1 MCKVKSKL
9 FLISVIFILI
19 TVLIVFSDICKTGV
33 ERGIMICGNVIIPS
47 LFPFTVC
54 VLMLMNLNITV
65 KNKVFLKFIYY
76 TFGQS
81 FEMFCVMFFSML
93 GGYPIGCKLIN
104 DIFKNEKINSKAAH
118 IMQMYC
124 VNAGPAFII
133 SAVGCGVLRSKA
145 VGIIL
150 FLSHISVSFVMAI
163 CSAKI
168 LRKNYIITEQRSS
181 ENPFSE
187 IFVNSV
193 YSASTVVMSICA
205 YVILFSCLNT
215 FIAYFFENFKFLKSI
230 IFFTE
235 ITSGITHT
243 KSVIFISFL
252 LGFAG
257 ISVWCQIFALSKNVK
272 IDFKLFILGRILHG
286 GVSAAVTFLL
296 LKVFNV
302 SLTVF
307 ANIQTVDKKF
317 FYDGVSLSISLAI
330 MLIVLFIFIYTKNCS
345 RKITK
350 DMI

>member
-1 MCKVKSKL
+1 MYKVKSKL
-9 FLISVIFILI
+9 FVISIIFILI
-19 TVLIVFSDICKTGV
+19 TVLIVFSDICKTGI

-65 KNKVFLKFIYY
+65 KNKIFLKFLYC

-104 DIFKNEKINSKAAH
+104 EMFKDEKINSKAAH

-133 SAVGCGVLRSKA
+133 SAVGCGVIHSKT

-163 CSAKI
+163 CAAKF
-168 LRKNYIITEQRSS
+168 LRKNYKITEQKRA
-181 ENPFSE
+181 EKPYSE

-193 YSASTVVMSICA
+193 YNASTAVLSICA

-215 FIAYFFENFKFLKSI
+215 YIAYFFENFKFLKSI

-235 ITSGITHT
+235 ITSGITNT
-243 KSVIFISFL
+243 KNIIFISFL

-257 ISVWCQIFALSKNVK
+257 ISIWCQIFALSKNVK

-286 GVSAAVTFLL
+286 GISAAVTFLL
-296 LKVFNV
+296 LKVFKV

-307 ANIQTVDKKF
+307 ANLQTVDKKF
-317 FYDGVSLSISLAI
+317 FYDSISLSISLAI
-330 MLIVLFIFIYTKNCS
+330 MIIVLLICIYTKNCS
-345 RKITK
+345 RKIIK